1 MRGGAAQ
8 RGRASTRKVLG
19 QAGSC
24 TGKVVH
30 KSESSQCVDFRVD
43 SCRPV
48 HRAPLVEPFRLM
60 CSGPSEVDL
69 IGSYGCS
76 KSKNCARDS
85 CADSCR
91 AKCSTLTADGRGA
104 AAAKLAPGR
113 LLDLPQHLQAPAAQG
128 QPAQEDGRGTWVS
141 VLRRCCGA
149 AGGHPQLRAADPAQ
163 DGRLTMRSMPRYCS
177 QHP

>member
-1 MRGGAAQ
+1 MVPSG
-8 RGRASTRKVLG
+8 
-19 QAGSC
+19 AGSC
-24 TGKVVH
+24 TAKVAH
-30 KSESSQCVDFRVD
+30 KAESSQCVDFRVD

-48 HRAPLVEPFRLM
+48 HRAPLVEPFRLL
-60 CSGPSEVDL
+60 CSDLSEVDL
-69 IGSYGCS
+69 VASYGCS
-76 KSKNCARDS
+76 KSENCARDS
-85 CADSCR
+85 LSDSLR
-91 AKCSTLTADGRGA
+91 AKCSTLTADVRA
-104 AAAKLAPGR
+104 AAAAELAGWR
-113 LLDLPQHLQAPAAQG
+113 LVDLPQHLQAAAAQG